1 MVYSENHPE
10 PIWKMDPSCKTIFK
24 VIICGHQ
31 EWWRKVRDSRKKKK
45 KKRIKLQLDVID

>member
-31 EWWRKVRDSRKKKK
+31 EWWRKHELGILEKKKK
-45 KKRIKLQLDVID
+45 TH